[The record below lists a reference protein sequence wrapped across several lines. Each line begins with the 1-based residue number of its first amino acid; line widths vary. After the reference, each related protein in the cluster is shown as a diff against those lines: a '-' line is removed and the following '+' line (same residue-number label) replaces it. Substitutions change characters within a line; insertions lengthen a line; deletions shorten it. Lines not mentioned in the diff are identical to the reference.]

1 MRNLTPHAAVVNI
14 QVITNI
20 SPLLITGEVSGENIS
35 PDELKQYGMKINN
48 MFQVTGKDTV
58 DCMKKLKKKMDKISE
73 VLRHD
78 D

>member
-1 MRNLTPHAAVVNI
+1 MRKLAPHAAIVNI

-20 SPLLITGEVSGENIS
+20 SPLLITGEVSGDNIS

-58 DCMKKLKKKMDKISE
+58 ECMKNLKNKMDKISK
-73 VLRHD
+73 VLRD
-78 D
+78 E

>member
-58 DCMKKLKKKMDKISE
+58 DCMKNLKKKMDKISK
-73 VLRHD
+73 VLRD
-78 D
+78 E

>member
-58 DCMKKLKKKMDKISE
+58 DCMKKLKKKMDKISK
-73 VLRHD
+73 VLRD
-78 D
+78 DE

>member
-35 PDELKQYGMKINN
+35 PDDLKQYGMKINN

-58 DCMKKLKKKMDKISE
+58 DCMKNLKKKMDKISK
-73 VLRHD
+73 VLRD
-78 D
+78 E